1 MIIKKISIQN
11 FRSYGSDTFT
21 ISLSPNTNT
30 VIGENNVGKTTIF
43 EALKKILILNNRWD
57 NEDYF
62 LQDATKEIH
71 ISLECILD
79 REQIQRMII
88 LFNLPYSEEEFTKN
102 LSNEIEY
109 SYTRIR
115 NRDYYR
121 LKIGDLQIENERG
134 HFHSFVRDTGF
145 IEINWFEILNE
156 IKKDK
161 SIPLKKVCETLLFVQ
176 NGLASNSEYG
186 INFQSSDF
194 FKTLISIIASKII
207 ILEEFREKPQ
217 IKANKSLISPTGK
230 DLANILDGLKNG
242 PDDHRK
248 KYAEIQRQ
256 FQNLFPHLKIEF
268 LGVDEDKKIE
278 IQKGQIFSTT
288 NYIGSGILQTLF
300 LLTHMITHP
309 DKVLCIDT
317 PEIQLH
323 PHVQRRLGKLLQAS
337 KGVQIILITHSQ
349 YFLPISNDSRLVRFI
364 QCEGKTNA
372 IFPSEGFFTD
382 FDFSIYDQILNIDNK
397 EFFFSRLVL
406 LVEGLSDQWVMQVFA
421 SAEGFDLDEH
431 GISIIPVNGKNNF
444 LRYPKILEG
453 YQIPWVLM
461 ADKDKKEEILPIL
474 AKLKE
479 QYPEYKSFLLQGE
492 IEQQLDREFISEGK
506 KLFGDGSDKNKPLV
520 ARYAA
525 KRMIETGKQ
534 VPDEIKD
541 VITAL
546 KNEVVQYSTDY

>member
-21 ISLSPNTNT
+21 LSLSPNTNT
-30 VIGENNVGKTTIF
+30 LIGENNVGKTTIF
-43 EALKKILILNNRWD
+43 EALKKILTINGRWD
-57 NEDYF
+57 KEDYF
-62 LQDATKEIH
+62 LRDATKEIH

-79 REQIQRMII
+79 SEQIQRLIN

-109 SYTRIR
+109 SFTRDR

-121 LKIGDLQIENERG
+121 LKFGDLQIENERG
-134 HFHSFVRDTGF
+134 HFHPFVRDTGY
-145 IEINWFEILNE
+145 IEINWYEILKE

-161 SIPLKKVCETLLFVQ
+161 SILLKKICETVLYVQ
-176 NGLASNSEYG
+176 HGLASNPEYG
-186 INFQSSDF
+186 INFQSSEF
-194 FKTLISIIASKII
+194 SNSLISVIASKII

-217 IKANKSLISPTGK
+217 IKANKSLVSPTGK

-242 PDDHRK
+242 LEDQRK

-256 FQNLFPHLKIEF
+256 FQKLFPHLKIEF
-268 LGVDEDKKIE
+268 LGIDENKNIE
-278 IQKGQIFSTT
+278 IQKDSIFSTT

-300 LLTHMITHP
+300 ILTHLITHP

-323 PHVQRRLGKLLQAS
+323 PHVQRRLGKNLQSS
-337 KGVQIILITHSQ
+337 KDIQIILITHSQ
-349 YFLPISNDSRLVRFI
+349 YFLPISKDSRLIRFI
-364 QCEGKTNA
+364 QKEGNTTA
-372 IFPSEGFFTD
+372 IYPAEGFFTD
-382 FDFSIYDQILNIDNK
+382 SDFSIYDQILNIDNK

-406 LVEGLSDQWVMQVFA
+406 LVEGLSDQWVMQVLA

-461 ADKDKKEEILPIL
+461 ADKDKKEEIMPIL
-474 AKLKE
+474 AEVKNR
-479 QYPEYKSFLLQGE
+479 YPENKLFMLPGE
-492 IEQQLDREFISEGK
+492 IEQLLDQESIIEGK
-506 KLFGDGSDKNKPLV
+506 KLFGDGSDKKNKPLV

-525 KRMIETGKQ
+525 KKMVETGKQ
-534 VPDEIKD
+534 IPEEIKV

-546 KNEVVQYSTDY
+546 KNEVV